1 MFLSTHLTSSFA
13 FRLTTHRLRA
23 FRAMA
28 NDVTTIATTQ
38 DSHPELSTNSDEA
51 IIRRKRKLFNENNC
65 I

>member
-1 MFLSTHLTSSFA
+1 
-13 FRLTTHRLRA
+13 
-23 FRAMA
+23 MA
-28 NDVTTIATTQ
+28 NDVTTIATIATTQ